1 MTSAE
6 FQRWDGDGIALPIP
20 IWRTPISA
28 LLPDAP
34 DLQAGELGVA
44 MCFLPMDISLR
55 AYAIDAI
62 TGVVAERGLQMP
74 GRRDVPVRSEAPGDT
89 AFTRPHV
96 AQFFILRPGNLD
108 LDTFERELM
117 LLRAAIEREMAVL
130 GMTSED
136 VQVVSCSARTLT
148 YTAIA
153 GQDDL
158 AALYPDLDN
167 VQNASVD
174 GRFRKGSHRP
184 QKFA

>member
-6 FQRWDGDGIALPIP
+6 FQRWDGEGITLP

-34 DLQAGELGVA
+34 EFQAGEVGIA

-55 AYAIDAI
+55 AYAIEAI
-62 TGVVAERGLQMP
+62 TGVAAERGLQMP
-74 GRRDVPVRSEAPGDT
+74 GRRDVPVRSEAPGDA

-96 AQFFILRPGNLD
+96 AQFFILRPGDLD
-108 LDTFERELM
+108 LATFERELM
-117 LLRAAIEREMAVL
+117 LLRAAIEREMAVF

-174 GRFRKGSHRP
+174 GHFRKGSHRP

>member
-6 FQRWDGDGIALPIP
+6 FQRWDGDGIALP

-34 DLQAGELGVA
+34 DLQAGEVGVA

-62 TGVVAERGLQMP
+62 TGVVAERGLQLL

-89 AFTRPHV
+89 AFTCPHV

-117 LLRAAIEREMAVL
+117 LLRAAIEGEMAVL

-153 GQDDL
+153 GENDL
-158 AALYPDLDN
+158 AGLYPDLEN
-167 VQNASVD
+167 VANTSVD
-174 GRFRKGSHRP
+174 GRSRKASHRP